1 MKRTQAVAGFTLI
14 ELLIAIA
21 IVAILIAIA
30 IPNLVATQRRAYDNA
45 SMSCANALARAVRIY
60 RIDHP
65 TSSEVPGVDELYG
78 NAEKDEFYGTNTC
91 SEVAA
96 KSGSVVSGSAA
107 PDGQYEFTVK
117 HAEGRT
123 TYLLTPRG
131 IETQP

>member
-1 MKRTQAVAGFTLI
+1 MKRTQAVTGLTLI

-21 IVAILIAIA
+21 IIATLIAIA

-78 NAEKDEFYGTNTC
+78 TTEKDEFYGTNSC
-91 SEVAA
+91 STVAA
-96 KSGSVVSGSAA
+96 EAGSIISGAAA
-107 PDGQYEFTVK
+107 PDGLYQFVIK
-117 HAEGRT
+117 HAKGRNS
-123 TYLLTPRG
+123 YLLTPSG
-131 IETQP
+131 IQIQP